1 MFRLITFSRTRDPSV
16 IDLFRYYSL
25 AIQRYVP
32 FEIREIKNIE
42 KHKINSTILDKHKP
56 AGITILLHEKGKQ
69 FDTPLFGKKIQ
80 EWQETGKDV
89 NFFLG
94 NAFGFEQEVLNT
106 ADSLLSLSPMTIQ
119 HDIAGI
125 ILLEQLYRVFN
136 ILHGGKYHKP

>member
-1 MFRLITFSRTRDPSV
+1 M
-16 IDLFRYYSL
+16 
-25 AIQRYVP
+25 P